1 MFAKQL
7 VEFILKIK
15 RITAFFKPER
25 LKNIFSIAVNRKEY
39 FLFQTKQKKTF
50 AMHQILLN
58 TVTLTNS
65 RTAPQNVDLSAPLS
79 TAAADQSSDSDS
91 FNGLLLS
98 AKHIGM

>member
-1 MFAKQL
+1 
-7 VEFILKIK
+7 
-15 RITAFFKPER
+15 
-25 LKNIFSIAVNRKEY
+25 
-39 FLFQTKQKKTF
+39 
-50 AMHQILLN
+50 MHQILLN